1 MALIID
7 THLIVKELIEAGAS
21 EKAAEVIVKRFVARD
36 EIESLNSQLATK
48 SDILKLESNIFEF
61 QLATK
66 SDIHKLESDI
76 SEFKSEIRSDIKGI
90 NISIN
95 WLRTISI
102 ANLTIMCGGMLAVL
116 LPYMAKFLVA

>member
-7 THLIVKELIEAGAS
+7 THLIVKELIDAGAS
-21 EKAAEVIVKRFVARD
+21 EKQAEVIVKRFVARD

-48 SDILKLESNIFEF
+48 SDIHKLETDISNVKF
-61 QLATK
+61 Q
-66 SDIHKLESDI
+66 LESDI
-76 SEFKSEIRSDIKGI
+76 SEFKAEIKAEIKGI

-95 WLRTISI
+95 WLKTISI

>member
-7 THLIVKELIEAGAS
+7 THSIVKELIDAGAS
-21 EKAAEVIVKRFVARD
+21 EKQAEVIVKRFVARD
-36 EIESLNSQLATK
+36 EVESLNS
-48 SDILKLESNIFEF
+48 

-76 SEFKSEIRSDIKGI
+76 LEFKSEVKSEIKLI
-90 NISIN
+90 NGSIS
-95 WLRTISI
+95 WLKTISI

-116 LPYMAKFLVA
+116 LPVMAKFF

>member
-7 THLIVKELIEAGAS
+7 THLIVKELIDAGAS
-21 EKAAEVIVKRFVARD
+21 EKQAEILVKRFVARD
-36 EIESLNSQLATK
+36 EVESLN
-48 SDILKLESNIFEF
+48 N

-76 SEFKSEIRSDIKGI
+76 SEFKSEIRSEIKGI

-95 WLRTISI
+95 WLRTIST

-116 LPYMAKFLVA
+116 LPYMAKFFLVA